1 MNGNSN
7 FNRGSFNS
15 GSSFGNSGGGG
26 GGRGSFG
33 SGGNFIGGGNFN
45 GLKEAFNK
53 AYRQFLNVPVP
64 MTEEQQLMQSISKAH
79 AECQMAE
86 NRFNQAT
93 DPDLIDQAI
102 YDMMAAK
109 TKYAYLLKS
118 AKEMNLHL

>member
-7 FNRGSFNS
+7 FNQGNFN
-15 GSSFGNSGGGG
+15 G
-26 GGRGSFG
+26 GSFG
-33 SGGNFIGGGNFN
+33 GGGNFIGGGNFS
-45 GLKEAFNK
+45 GVKEAFNK

-64 MTEEQQLMQSISKAH
+64 MTEEQQLMDSIGKAH

-118 AKEMNLHL
+118 AKERNLHV